1 MLKQYK
7 KLFDYDNID
16 LIVEDDA
23 LMEIAKKAIAQK
35 TGARGLRSIIED
47 VLMQPMFEVPSN
59 PDVTGIKITAK
70 SIMVKKSRSILQK
83 IKSKFVYKNPY

>member
-1 MLKQYK
+1 MCIR
-7 KLFDYDNID
+7 DSDNID

-70 SIMVKKSRSILQK
+70 SINGEEKPLYITKK
-83 IKSKFVYKNPY
+83 